1 MGRAYHFRGVPC
13 PCWIPTVQV
22 TLARFAGDVDKCL
35 EFLLDTEE
43 GPLGFGGFDWAV
55 VHIQGRLIIEI
66 AFGREEQV
74 NLDVFDDLMY
84 FVEHVFG
91 VIYYMYNYIHKV
103 IRSYKKYG
111 I

>member
-1 MGRAYHFRGVPC
+1 M
-13 PCWIPTVQV
+13 QV

-43 GPLGFGGFDWAV
+43 GPLGFGGVWLGSGPYTRP
-55 VHIQGRLIIEI
+55 INYKYC
-66 AFGREEQV
+66 FGREEQV